1 LTAVGGWYLALDLGN
16 GGPKVAVVDEDDA
29 LLAVAFRPVSVHV
42 GLDGAA
48 TQDAVEWW
56 AAAIDAAREVVQASG
71 VRGDA
76 LAGVGITGQWGS
88 TVPVDATGVP
98 VGDVIL
104 WADTR
109 ARRYV
114 HEVIGG
120 TVSYQG
126 IAPHKALPF
135 VRRTGGAPTP
145 SGADPTGHSLLLQR
159 ELTEVYA
166 KARYLLEPV
175 DYLGM
180 RFTGRAAATP
190 ASMTLSWLT
199 DNRPGRPLRY
209 DPDLVRRARR
219 DPGRLPPL
227 IATGSVLGPLQP
239 EVAEQIGVAPGAPVV
254 AGIQDLHAAVIGSG
268 AVAPF
273 DTHLAIS
280 TTAWLS
286 TRVPFKR
293 TDILHS
299 IASIPGLDPTHGV
312 VADNQET
319 GGAALRWV
327 KEQVLPDLS
336 YDDLTAL
343 AASAPPGCE
352 GVLFTP
358 WLAGERSPV
367 EDRQIR
373 ASFLN
378 VTLRTDQATMIRAV
392 MEGVAFNSRWLFDSY
407 QKFLRRPVPRIRMI
421 GGGAQSDLWCQM
433 HAHTLGIPVERP
445 ADPRDAQL
453 KGAAL
458 WARVCLGE
466 LSMEQAGARAVITDT
481 FLPGGTD
488 SAVYAEQYEQ
498 YRRLYPVLKK
508 VHRRLNPR

>member
-1 LTAVGGWYLALDLGN
+1 MGGWYLALDLGN
-16 GGPKVAVVDEDDA
+16 GGPKVAVVDEDDT

-42 GLDGAA
+42 GADGAA

-56 AAAIDAAREVVQASG
+56 DQVLDAAREVVAESG
-71 VRGDA
+71 VRGSD
-76 LAGVGITGQWGS
+76 LRGVGITGQWGS
-88 TVPVDATGVP
+88 TVPVDAAGVP
-98 VGDVIL
+98 VGDVLL

-109 ARRYV
+109 AGRYV
-114 HEVIGG
+114 RDVVGG
-120 TVSYQG
+120 PLSVQG
-126 IAPHKALPF
+126 FAPHKVLPF

-159 ELTEVYA
+159 ELADVYA
-166 KARYLLEPV
+166 RARYLLEPV

-180 RFTGRAAATP
+180 RMTGRAAGTP

-227 IATGSVLGPLQP
+227 IPTGSVLGPLLP
-239 EVAEQIGVAPGAPVV
+239 EVAEQIGVAAGAPVV

-268 AVAPF
+268 AVAPY

-293 TDILHS
+293 TDVFHS
-299 IASIPGLDPTHGV
+299 IASIPGLDPTCGV

-327 KEQVLPDLS
+327 KEQVLPELS
-336 YDDLTAL
+336 YDELTSM
-343 AASAPPGCE
+343 AATAPAGCE

-373 ASFLN
+373 ASFVN
-378 VTLRTDQATMIRAV
+378 VTLRTDRATMIRAV
-392 MEGVAFNSRWLFDSY
+392 MEGVAFNSRWLFDAY
-407 QKFLRRPVPRIRMI
+407 QKFLRRPVPRVRMI
-421 GGGAQSDLWCQM
+421 GGGAQSDLWCQL
-433 HAHTLGIPVERP
+433 HAYTLGVPVERP

-458 WARVCLGE
+458 WARVCLGDMT
-466 LSMEQAGARAVITDT
+466 LDQAGARAFVTDT
-481 FLPGGTD
+481 FLPDGAD
-488 SAVYAEQYEQ
+488 SAVYAEQYDQ
-498 YRRLYPVLKK
+498 YRRLYPALKK
-508 VHRRLNPR
+508 AHRRLNPR

>member
-1 LTAVGGWYLALDLGN
+1 MGDWYLAIDLGN
-16 GGPKVAVVDEDDA
+16 GGPKVAAVAADDT
-29 LLAVAFRPVSVHV
+29 LLAVAVRPVSVHV
-42 GLDGAA
+42 GLDGSA
-48 TQDAVEWW
+48 TQDAVDWW
-56 AAAIDAAREVVQASG
+56 TQVVDGAREVVAAAG
-71 VRGDA
+71 VGGDR
-76 LAGVGITGQWGS
+76 LCGVGITGQWGS
-88 TVPVDATGVP
+88 TVPVDAAGHP
-98 VGDVIL
+98 VGDVLL

-109 ARRYV
+109 GARHV
-114 HEVIGG
+114 GDVIGG
-120 TVSYQG
+120 PITVQG
-126 IAPHKALPF
+126 FAPHRALPF

-145 SGADPTGHSLLLQR
+145 SGADPTGHSLVLQR
-159 ELTEVYA
+159 DLPDVYA
-166 KARYLLEPV
+166 RAAFLLEPV

-199 DNRPGRPLRY
+199 DNRPGRPVRY

-227 IATGSVLGPLQP
+227 IPTGSVLGPLLA

-254 AGIQDLHAAVIGSG
+254 AGIQDLHAAVLGSG
-268 AVAPF
+268 AVEPYAS
-273 DTHLAIS
+273 HLAIS

-286 TRVPFKR
+286 ARVPFKR
-293 TDILHS
+293 TDVLHS
-299 IASIPGLDPTHGV
+299 IATIPGLDPDFPV
-312 VADNQET
+312 IADNQET

-327 KEQVLPDLS
+327 KEQVLPELS
-336 YDDLTAL
+336 YDELTRR
-343 AASAPPGCE
+343 ASTAPAGCE

-373 ASFLN
+373 ASFVN
-378 VTLRTDQATMIRAV
+378 VSLRTDQSTMIRAV
-392 MEGVAFNSRWLFDSY
+392 MEGVAFNARWLMDAY
-407 QKFLRRPVPRIRMI
+407 QRFLRRPVPSVRII

-433 HAHTLGIPVERP
+433 HAYALGMPVERP

-466 LSMEQAGARAVITDT
+466 LTLEQAGARAVVTDV
-481 FLPGGTD
+481 FRPDGPD
-488 SAVYAEQYEQ
+488 AEVYAEQYEQ
-498 YRRLYPVLKK
+498 YRRLYPALKK